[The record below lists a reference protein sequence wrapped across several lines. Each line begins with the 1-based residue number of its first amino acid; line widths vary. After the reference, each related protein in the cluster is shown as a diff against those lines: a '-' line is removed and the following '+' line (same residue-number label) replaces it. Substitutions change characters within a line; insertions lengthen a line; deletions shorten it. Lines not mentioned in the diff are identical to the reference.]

1 MTRICEKISDL
12 IKLVSVVLPE
22 SDQFEEDQNIENGK
36 RLSNQYPTLK
46 SSKRTSKGQLFWN
59 LI

>member
-1 MTRICEKISDL
+1 VTRICEKISDL

-46 SSKRTSKGQLFWN
+46 SSKRTSKG
-59 LI
+59 